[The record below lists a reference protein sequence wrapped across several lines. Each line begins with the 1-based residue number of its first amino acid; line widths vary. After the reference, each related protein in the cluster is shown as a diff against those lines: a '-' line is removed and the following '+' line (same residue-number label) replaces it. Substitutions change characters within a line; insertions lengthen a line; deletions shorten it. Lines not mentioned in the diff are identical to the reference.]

1 MDEGEEP
8 KSLFAEA
15 LKGAEAT
22 WGLKGR
28 CFFSGSWP
36 NQKFVWNVVIFSFQ
50 RGGKWKENVSEEMGA
65 NGFRSE
71 IYRAPIWMHEVRSSL
86 AVLDKE
92 RRSTNRAEY
101 G

>member
-1 MDEGEEP
+1 MFFLRKLAEP
-8 KSLFAEA
+8 EVCLERGHLQLST
-15 LKGAEAT
+15 G
-22 WGLKGR
+22 
-28 CFFSGSWP
+28 
-36 NQKFVWNVVIFSFQ
+36 
-50 RGGKWKENVSEEMGA
+50 GGKWKENVSEEMGA